1 MTNTEFI
8 SEYAVYIDR
17 VREYIRDK
25 MANHHPKRITYADL
39 AAKTGYARG
48 TVDNFFDGTTKRP
61 PFEMVCAFV
70 WACGGYVD
78 EAIGLVPPP
87 PPAGP
92 EKIPDSAIEHVAKQ
106 FTSEL
111 KESHMQTI
119 LAKSETISNLQA
131 ESSALRVQIT
141 AVTRWLRL
149 FVTENILFAV
159 ALLVKFLLRG

>member
-61 PFEMVCAFV
+61 PFAMVCAFV
-70 WACGGYVD
+70 WACGGSVD

-87 PPAGP
+87 PPAAP
-92 EKIPDSAIEHVAKQ
+92 EKIPDSAVEHVAKH
-106 FTSEL
+106 FTAEL
-111 KESHMQTI
+111 KESHLQT
-119 LAKSETISNLQA
+119 LAAKDETIITLRA
-131 ESSALRVQIT
+131 EIISLTNHINAH
-141 AVTRWLRL
+141 ARWQKF
-149 FVTENILFAV
+149 FVGENVAFAV
-159 ALLVKFLLRG
+159 ALLLHFFIG

>member
-1 MTNTEFI
+1 MNSTEFI
-8 SEYAVYIDR
+8 SEYVVYIDR

-25 MANHHPKRITYADL
+25 MANHMPKRITYADL

-48 TVDNFFDGTTKRP
+48 TIDNFFDGTTKRP

-70 WACGGYVD
+70 WACGGSVD

-92 EKIPDSAIEHVAKQ
+92 EKIPDSAVEHVAKH
-106 FTSEL
+106 FTAEL
-111 KESHMQTI
+111 KESHLQTI
-119 LAKSETISNLQA
+119 VAKSETISNLQA